1 MMYLG
6 MFIAGMVFALYIT
19 PLLDSLVEIVT
30 TKKQAYIT
38 ALAVGINED
47 QITIQKAQAEAEPSL
62 VNAIGFNIDPSED
75 DDFPCEDKIR
85 NGRIGF

>member
-6 MFIAGMVFALYIT
+6 IFIAGMVFGLYVT
-19 PLLDSLVEIVT
+19 PLLDSLVEIIT

-38 ALAVGINED
+38 KLAVGINED
-47 QITIQKAQAEAEPSL
+47 QITLQKAQTEAEPSS
-62 VNAIGFNIDPSED
+62 VNAIGFQMSSSED
-75 DDFPCEDKIR
+75 DDYPCEDKIR